1 MKKHTHTGALK
12 QKHFHGLH
20 SKEKRKTSSWLLTFY
35 SIPEFLFLDKW
46 ITNISTTLYT
56 LESSFTSLIWLP
68 WKLCEISSVGVIW
81 FPLDRCKNRSS
92 GWGRILP
99 KYWTINVECGARSCN
114 SKLCQWHACLDS
126 KRPPEITWQIVSTS
140 YGINISFHTIHH
152 ATILVVSAKAV
163 SGHKK
168 IEHQTKFYV
177 FMNSWCQ
184 QIKHVANSPD
194 MSQSEPFGFPR
205 K

>member
-1 MKKHTHTGALK
+1 MFFLTHTHPLMKKHTHTCALK

-56 LESSFTSLIWLP
+56 LESSFTSLNWLP

-81 FPLDRCKNRSS
+81 FPLYRCKNRSS
-92 GWGRILP
+92 GWGRILS
-99 KYWTINVECGARSCN
+99 KYSTINVGCGARSHN

-126 KRPPEITWQIVSTS
+126 KRPPEITWQMVPTS
-140 YGINISFHTIHH
+140 YGINISIM
-152 ATILVVSAKAV
+152 LLLLL
-163 SGHKK
+163 
-168 IEHQTKFYV
+168 
-177 FMNSWCQ
+177 
-184 QIKHVANSPD
+184 
-194 MSQSEPFGFPR
+194 
-205 K
+205 